1 VSNFDRPSIINVN
14 VAIAKAA
21 RVFNVQTV
29 LTTVEKKGF
38 SGAASLLENRAF
50 WIHAPVRFQADFAF

>member
-21 RVFNVQTV
+21 RVLNIQTV
-29 LTTVEKKGF
+29 LTTGEKKGF
-38 SGAASLLENRAF
+38 SGYRSAMALGTRRRGVEINA
-50 WIHAPVRFQADFAF
+50 

>member
-1 VSNFDRPSIINVN
+1 MRSSVSNFDRPSIIDVN

-21 RVFNVQTV
+21 RVLNVQTV

-38 SGAASLLENRAF
+38 SGYRSAMGLCG
-50 WIHAPVRFQADFAF
+50 HAPPPRS